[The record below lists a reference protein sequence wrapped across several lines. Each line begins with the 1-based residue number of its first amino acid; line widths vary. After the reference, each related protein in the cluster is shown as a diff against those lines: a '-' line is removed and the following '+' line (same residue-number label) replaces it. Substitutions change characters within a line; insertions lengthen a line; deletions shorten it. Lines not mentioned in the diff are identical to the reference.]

1 VKPPQSSAQELRQA
15 AVRLMPQVTAPVRA
29 RPPVRLKQQ
38 VLELRPVRMKP
49 QARELRPTAKLVGLR
64 QQQRS

>member
-1 VKPPQSSAQELRQA
+1 
-15 AVRLMPQVTAPVRA
+15 VRA

-38 VLELRPVRMKP
+38 VLELWPVRMKPQVLELWPVRMKP

-64 QQQRS
+64 QQQRN

>member
-1 VKPPQSSAQELRQA
+1 
-15 AVRLMPQVTAPVRA
+15 MPQVTAPVRA

-64 QQQRS
+64 QQQRN